1 MKNPLYLLGQ
11 GRGVHPYTPEWFHPH
26 FIPVEVLIGISFPC
40 AAIALLQDKAPGT
53 FVIRDSQSY
62 TGAFG
67 LAVKVEVPPMH
78 VIQNQNK
85 NFGKNHLNY
94 FVMQVYVL
102 DWKKSWQYSSPGIF
116 FLIEWCYIFSDLDNI
131 DPSEFVRHLLI
142 ESTPKGVHLKDC
154 KDEPMFGKML
164 SRYQALYHV
173 NLSIV
178 MPSKRR
184 SFLLVLDG
192 DFAFVLLYDT

>member
-1 MKNPLYLLGQ
+1 MPARITTTNLVWTLFQLITAYMKNPLYLLGQ

-102 DWKKSWQYSSPGIF
+102 DWKKTLTIF
-116 FLIEWCYIFSDLDNI
+116 FPWNIFSHWIMLYLFCSRQYRSI
-131 DPSEFVRHLLI
+131 RI
-142 ESTPKGVHLKDC
+142 CSTS
-154 KDEPMFGKML
+154 FNWIY
-164 SRYQALYHV
+164 SQ
-173 NLSIV
+173 
-178 MPSKRR
+178 R
-184 SFLLVLDG
+184 SSSQRL
-192 DFAFVLLYDT
+192 